1 MCFSL
6 CENNIFFRIT
16 LHFGG
21 ETAKMGGKP
30 HIRGK
35 KLKVK
40 GEKYGVCDA
49 YLKLVRSIPYF
60 SPFTLHLTS
69 DVVLEVAEE
78 EYLGDVAYGILG
90 VVFRRDPCG
99 SHISYC
105 PYTSCTRE
113 SSLHTSRNCGTRPCD
128 TYGLRGDQDILRDTL
143 RGDGDQDLKGL
154 LHLLLRKLHHYQCQT
169 LHLKVYELNH
179 LLKLKLLPSPI
190 A

>member
-6 CENNIFFRIT
+6 CENNIFFRIIA
-16 LHFGG
+16 HFIG
-21 ETAKMGGKP
+21 ETAKLGGQP

-60 SPFTLHLTS
+60 SPLHLTS

-90 VVFRRDPCG
+90 VVDHYGLSCG
-99 SHISYC
+99 SRISYEA
-105 PYTSCTRE
+105 YTSYNSQ
-113 SSLHTSRNCGTRPCD
+113 SS
-128 TYGLRGDQDILRDTL
+128 
-143 RGDGDQDLKGL
+143 
-154 LHLLLRKLHHYQCQT
+154 
-169 LHLKVYELNH
+169 
-179 LLKLKLLPSPI
+179 
-190 A
+190 